1 MEERRKLI
9 REIEA
14 LVDYNPNIYARAAF
28 YSDRDVLRIL
38 DELYKRW
45 ESSGR
50 IGSPLEYATDDELR
64 ILHSKALRYKDVTD
78 LTVLTGEKDPEYE
91 MLLRSISARA
101 EREKASEST

>member
-1 MEERRKLI
+1 MEERKKLI

-64 ILHSKALRYKDVTD
+64 VLHSKALRYKDVTD
-78 LTVLTGEKDPEYE
+78 LTLLTGEKDPEYE
-91 MLLRSISARA
+91 MLLRSIAARTEEKTSGSA
-101 EREKASEST
+101 